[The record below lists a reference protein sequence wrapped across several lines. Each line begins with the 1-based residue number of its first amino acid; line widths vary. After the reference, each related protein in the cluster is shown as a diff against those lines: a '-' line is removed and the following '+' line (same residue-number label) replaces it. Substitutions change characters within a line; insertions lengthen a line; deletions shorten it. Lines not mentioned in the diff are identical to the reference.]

1 MTDNK
6 IISIVIEPDKLD
18 EIKRLQLERGILS
31 RSEMIRILVNEGLR
45 KQKEV
50 G

>member
-1 MTDNK
+1 MADHK

-31 RSEMIRILVNEGLR
+31 RSEMIRDLLNEGLR
-45 KQKEV
+45 TQKEI